1 MTTEFLMPRLSETGD
16 SGTILKWLVEPGA
29 SVRKGEIVVH
39 VESDKAVVE
48 LEAPISGQVQRICFT
63 AGDLVPA
70 GAVLALLG
78 DPGAPFSEVDPAYL
92 LAGAESVG
100 QALRPIQDSTTSS
113 EARGVDDRSARN
125 AQWTRRPRRVRRTE
139 AEPGA
144 GAAPHDLLRRLQHSE
159 SPTALPF
166 SPTPAEIT
174 PLSKT
179 RAAIGDNLLASLRPA
194 PHAFV
199 EVEADVTNLAA
210 YREGFQPDE
219 RPSYTAIFVQAA
231 AAALREMPELN
242 ASLLDSGVCQ
252 WKEVNIALALARQGG
267 LVAPVIRS
275 ADQLGL
281 SEISSV
287 LRSFG
292 RNREDP
298 LPQESTM
305 GGTFTISDLGMF
317 GADSLLS
324 VISPGQA
331 AILSFGRIRAKPAA
345 IDGALV
351 IRSFVRMTL
360 SFDHRILDGATAAQF
375 LARLEA
381 MFVRPEAWAH

>member
-29 SVRKGEIVVH
+29 SIRKGEIVVH
-39 VESDKAVVE
+39 VESDKAIVE
-48 LEAPISGQVQRICFT
+48 LEAPITGQVQRIYFK
-63 AGDLVPA
+63 AGNLVPS

-78 DPGAPFSEVDPAYL
+78 DPGAPPKEVDPSYR

-100 QALRPIQDSTTSS
+100 QALRPIQDSTARS
-113 EARGVDDRSARN
+113 EARDMDDRSARN
-125 AQWTRRPRRVRRTE
+125 AQWTRRPRRERRPE

-144 GAAPHDLLRRLQHSE
+144 GASPHDLLRRLQHSE
-159 SPTALPF
+159 APTASPF
-166 SPTPAEIT
+166 SPTPAEVA

-179 RAAIGDNLLASLRPA
+179 RAAIGNKLLSSLRTA

-210 YREGFQPDE
+210 WRERFQPEE
-219 RPSYTAIFVQAA
+219 RPSYTAIFVQAV

-242 ASLLDSGVCQ
+242 ASLLDSGVCR
-252 WKEVNIALALARQGG
+252 WKEVNIAIALARQDG

-275 ADQLGL
+275 ADQKEL

-287 LRSFG
+287 MRSFG
-292 RNREDP
+292 RNHEDP
-298 LPQESTM
+298 LPLESSM
-305 GGTFTISDLGMF
+305 GGTFTISNLGMF
-317 GADSLLS
+317 GADSVLS
-324 VISPGQA
+324 VINPGQA

-351 IRSFVRMTL
+351 IRSFVRMSL
-360 SFDHRILDGATAAQF
+360 SFDHRILDGATAAHF

-381 MFVRPEAWAH
+381 MFARPESWAH